1 MKKIVLEQRIITEYN
16 TETKNMDEL
25 TRYDVKKVVNSISPK
40 IGDRLIPLDVNGYC
54 EDVEWTVEI
63 TGVK

>member
-1 MKKIVLEQRIITEYN
+1 MKKMVLEQRIITEYN
-16 TETKNMDEL
+16 AEIHEMDEL
-25 TRYDVKKVVNSISPK
+25 IRYDVKKVVNSTSPK
-40 IGDRLIPLDVNGYC
+40 IGDRLIPLNVNGYC